1 MQGTHPRRE
10 TVSAALGYQNVRP
23 YFKSIRLNC
32 AVWGYAPFGIQKTP
46 GDSESKTGMACGNF
60 GLKKAGWQ
68 KRGTRFLVSRSTL
81 PTKVPSTNL
90 TKRPSRREAEITE
103 LR

>member
-32 AVWGYAPFGIQKTP
+32 AVWGYAPTKKEAAAHHAQRPPLYSGKFQQVIWSAPATEHSLAASAFRLSGSQLFN
-46 GDSESKTGMACGNF
+46 GRQV
-60 GLKKAGWQ
+60 GLPNIW
-68 KRGTRFLVSRSTL
+68 LS
-81 PTKVPSTNL
+81 
-90 TKRPSRREAEITE
+90 
-103 LR
+103 